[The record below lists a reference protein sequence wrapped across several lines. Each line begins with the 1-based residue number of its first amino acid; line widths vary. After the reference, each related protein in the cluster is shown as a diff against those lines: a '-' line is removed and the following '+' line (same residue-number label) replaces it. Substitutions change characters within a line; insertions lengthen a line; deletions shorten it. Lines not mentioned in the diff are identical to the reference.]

1 MTKIFCLVLLFL
13 VISTSYLYTNAF
25 ADSNSTKQIPMFSK
39 TLRYDQSNTFHDK
52 TKNFSFSPPQNWI
65 ILNVPTSIPSKALV
79 VFSNDNHTGLA
90 TLAIF
95 YKPIS
100 QQVVSVL
107 GTFSDSDILS
117 EISNELSYNGADS
130 KTKVL
135 QSGLQ
140 RYQDGIVIKA
150 VSLSQYPNDT
160 TNIQNEHLIF
170 FLNDGREYTLLLTS
184 KPHDFNQDQK
194 YFEMSA
200 DTFYV
205 APNEN
210 STQTK
215 TSKIGPPIPEF
226 GPFTGMIIVTSI
238 IGVVIISKR
247 FGFHFS

>member
-1 MTKIFCLVLLFL
+1 M
-13 VISTSYLYTNAF
+13 SYLYTSAF

-39 TLRYDQSNTFHDK
+39 TLMYDQSNTFHDK
-52 TKNFSFSPPQNWI
+52 TKNFSLSPPQNWTL
-65 ILNVPTSIPSKALV
+65 LNVPTSIPSKALV
-79 VFSNDNHTGLA
+79 IFSNHNHTGLA

-107 GTFSDSDILS
+107 GTFSDRDILS
-117 EISNELSYNGADS
+117 EISNELSYNGTDS
-130 KTKVL
+130 QTKVL
-135 QSGLQ
+135 QLGLQ
-140 RYQDGIVIKA
+140 RYQDGIIIKA

-184 KPHDFNQDQK
+184 KPQDFNQDQN
-194 YFEMSA
+194 YFETSA

-210 STQTK
+210 STQIG
-215 TSKIGPPIPEF
+215 TSKVGPPVPEF
-226 GPFTGMIIVTSI
+226 GPLAGMIIATSI
-238 IGVVIISKR
+238 IGAVIISKK
-247 FGFHFS
+247 FGFYFSQNNSST

>member
-1 MTKIFCLVLLFL
+1 M
-13 VISTSYLYTNAF
+13 SYLYTNAF
-25 ADSNSTKQIPMFSK
+25 ADSNATKQIPMFSK
-39 TLRYDQSNTFHDK
+39 TFRYDQSNTYHDK
-52 TKNFSFSPPQNWI
+52 TKNFSFSPPQNWT

-79 VFSNDNHTGLA
+79 IFSNHNHTGLT

-107 GTFSDSDILS
+107 RTFSDSNILS
-117 EISNELSYNGADS
+117 EISHELSYSGTDS
-130 KTKVL
+130 QTKVL

-140 RYQDGIVIKA
+140 RYQDGIIIKA
-150 VSLSQYPNDT
+150 VSLTQYPNDT

-184 KPHDFNQDQK
+184 KPQDFNQDQN
-194 YFEMSA
+194 YFETSI

-210 STQTK
+210 LTQTE
-215 TSKIGPPIPEF
+215 TSKVDLPVPEF
-226 GPFTGMIIVTSI
+226 GPLTGMIIATSI
-238 IGVVIISKR
+238 IGAVIISKR
-247 FGFHFS
+247 FRFY